1 MFSMTA
7 TDLMG
12 LTYEVAVAHGIKKF
26 SNVKKSAGKKWYYN
40 CMCRHPDLS
49 LRSPEP
55 ASLARAAGFN
65 REAVYNFFDLLDKL
79 IDEHNFTPAKI
90 YNVDETWHSTVETT
104 SKVLSTKGKHQ
115 VGVTTSAECGSTT
128 TGVYCH
134 SGQGLE
140 EKRGETGDQEA
151 SLEEAEEKEKEK
163 SVGEKTRENSST
175 DNKDG
180 KRIRPGAQM
189 IATHDYKKNPES
201 PVVGNELDVN
211 EGDTLVYLMTN
222 ENNEHWWLAEDGK
235 GQVGYVPATYLKI
248 IRDVT
253 RQEEES
259 DTAGK
264 EGYGKKTDGSKI
276 GGDMGQDGERR
287 KTYSAAVIEGFKR
300 NSAIYVGDSIVRKT
314 DSRLNKGEDVVVCL
328 PGARIEHVTARVEK
342 IMGRGKGGTILVHIG
357 TNNADKE
364 GTTAIV
370 DKYSKLLK
378 KTKEAR
384 VGQIILSGILP
395 VFGNRIDGYRN
406 SKRMAINGMVK
417 RLCKEEDVG
426 YVDLWDSF
434 VGKEEMYLRDG
445 LHLSGKGAAVFAEG
459 LSGAVASGLGKVR
472 YLN

>member
-1 MFSMTA
+1 MLVGEVE
-7 TDLMG
+7 DLRKMM
-12 LTYEVAVAHGIKKF
+12 E
-26 SNVKKSAGKKWYYN
+26 
-40 CMCRHPDLS
+40 S
-49 LRSPEP
+49 LKRM
-55 ASLARAAGFN
+55 
-65 REAVYNFFDLLDKL
+65 
-79 IDEHNFTPAKI
+79 
-90 YNVDETWHSTVETT
+90 
-104 SKVLSTKGKHQ
+104 
-115 VGVTTSAECGSTT
+115 VT
-128 TGVYCH
+128 
-134 SGQGLE
+134 GQGLE

-163 SVGEKTRENSST
+163 SVGEKTREN
-175 DNKDG
+175 
-180 KRIRPGAQM
+180 
-189 IATHDYKKNPES
+189 
-201 PVVGNELDVN
+201 
-211 EGDTLVYLMTN
+211 
-222 ENNEHWWLAEDGK
+222 
-235 GQVGYVPATYLKI
+235 
-248 IRDVT
+248 
-253 RQEEES
+253 
-259 DTAGK
+259 
-264 EGYGKKTDGSKI
+264 
-276 GGDMGQDGERR
+276 
-287 KTYSAAVIEGFKR
+287 
-300 NSAIYVGDSIVRKT
+300 
-314 DSRLNKGEDVVVCL
+314 
-328 PGARIEHVTARVEK
+328 RIEHVTARVEK

-434 VGKEEMYLRDG
+434 VGKEGMYLRDG